1 MNSKWNVGGHRVVGN
16 LMHTKLKW
24 GVHYKWRASG
34 TKVEGT
40 LSMLESILWILS
52 GMKVDLEWIQ
62 MEPKWNISGM
72 LVETQW
78 NFGGVVCGGNNFLIR

>member
-1 MNSKWNVGGHRVVGN
+1 MGGHRVVGN

-24 GVHYKWRASG
+24 GVQYKWHASE

-40 LSMLESILWILS
+40 WWMLESILWILG

-62 MEPKWNISGM
+62 VDPKWNISGM
-72 LVETQW
+72 SMKPQW
-78 NFGGVVCGGNNFLIR
+78 NFGGVVCGGNIF